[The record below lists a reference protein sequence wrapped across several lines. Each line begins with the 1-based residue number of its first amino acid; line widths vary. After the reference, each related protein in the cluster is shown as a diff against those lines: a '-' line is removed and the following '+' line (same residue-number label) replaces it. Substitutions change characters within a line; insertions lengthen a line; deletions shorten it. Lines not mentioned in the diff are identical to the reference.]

1 MKFIRRIVIDSRKKR
16 TIPSLVRMPVIANLL
31 MLCGCLAVGPNYTP
45 PETSE
50 PLAWHS
56 KLPKGLASQELT
68 PRMLAD
74 WWTMLDDPILSTLV
88 ESAAEGNLDLK
99 EARVRI
105 REARARRGISRADLF
120 PSAKA
125 TASGSISKSGNDA
138 GDSTTK
144 ELYSTGFDASWEID
158 LFGGKRRAIEAATAE
173 LQAYEEDMR
182 DVLVSLL
189 AEVALNY
196 IEVRSY
202 QTRLSIAETNLR
214 VQEETYNITNWRR
227 QAGLTTQLDV
237 EQAKYSLEQTRSQ
250 IPTLRSGLEKAKNRL
265 AVLLGQDPGSLHETL
280 EERKAIPVAPL
291 NVAVGVP
298 ADVLRQRPD
307 VRRAERELAA
317 QTAQIGV
324 AEAELFPKLS
334 LSGSIG
340 LEALTLGNLFS
351 SAARILS
358 LGSNI
363 VWTIFNAGSIRQ
375 NINVQSALQE
385 QALIRYEATILTAL
399 EEVENALT
407 AYANEQIRRQSLLEA
422 TEAAQNAMAL
432 ARDQYSSGLIDFQ
445 VVLDTQRSLLSL
457 QDELAINEGEVTSNL
472 ISLYKALGGGWT
484 PLLPDKN
491 I

>member
-1 MKFIRRIVIDSRKKR
+1 MKSTTRIMIDLRKKIAIR
-16 TIPSLVRMPVIANLL
+16 SLIWMPMMVILL
-31 MLCGCLAVGPNYTP
+31 MLCGCLAVGPNYAP

-50 PLAWHS
+50 PAAWHS
-56 KLPKGLASQELT
+56 QLQKGTTSQELIPQT
-68 PRMLAD
+68 LGN
-74 WWTMLDDPILSTLV
+74 WWTTLNDLTLSSLV
-88 ESAAEGNLDLK
+88 ESSIEGNLDLK
-99 EARVRI
+99 EAQARI
-105 REARARRGISRADLF
+105 REARARRGISRTDLF
-120 PSAKA
+120 PSIRA
-125 TASGSISKSGNDA
+125 TGSGSVNKSSNEA
-138 GDSTTK
+138 AENTTN
-144 ELYSTGFDASWEID
+144 ELYSTGFDASWELD
-158 LFGGKRRAIEAATAE
+158 LFGGKRRAVETATAE

-202 QTRLSIAETNLR
+202 QTRLSIAEANLN
-214 VQEETYNITNWRR
+214 VQEETYDITNWRR

-250 IPTLRSGLEKAKNRL
+250 IPTLQSGLERAKNRL
-265 AVLLGQDPGSLHETL
+265 AVLLGQDPGSLNEIL
-280 EERKAIPVAPL
+280 DERKAIPVAPL
-291 NVAVGVP
+291 EVAVGVP
-298 ADVLRQRPD
+298 ADALRQRPD

-324 AEAELFPKLS
+324 AKAELFPKLS

-340 LEALTLGNLFS
+340 LEALALGNLFS
-351 SAARILS
+351 SAAQILA

-363 VWTIFNAGSIRQ
+363 AWTIFNAGSIRQ
-375 NINVQSALQE
+375 SINVQTALQE
-385 QALIRYEATILTAL
+385 QALIRYEAAILTAL

-407 AYANEQIRRQSLLEA
+407 AYANEQARRESLLEA
-422 TEAAQNAMAL
+422 TEAAQNAMTL

-457 QDELAINEGEVTSNL
+457 QDELAINEGKVTSNL

-484 PLLPDKN
+484 SLLPEGN